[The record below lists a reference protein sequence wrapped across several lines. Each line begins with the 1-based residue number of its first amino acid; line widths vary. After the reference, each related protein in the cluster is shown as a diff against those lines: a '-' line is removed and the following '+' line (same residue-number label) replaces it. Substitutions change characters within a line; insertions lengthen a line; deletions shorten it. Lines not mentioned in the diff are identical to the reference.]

1 MAQAASEPRRP
12 WRPLRW
18 LLGTAWLL
26 ARVLVVGWATLAV
39 YYQMGRSWLAI
50 TLALLILALGIW
62 GLWLARSA
70 RPPLIFA
77 AALAV
82 VLVWWSTIAPSHDR
96 TWRPEVAEMP
106 RALIDGDRVRFSG
119 FRNFDY
125 RSTDDF
131 TVRYEEREVS
141 LSDLVAVDFFVSYW
155 MPGPFA
161 HTFVSFVFA
170 SSPPVNV
177 SIETRNE
184 VGEGFDPVASLFKEF
199 DLIYVVGDERD
210 IVGVRTNHRGEDVY
224 MYRIETTPEG
234 ARRLFMVY
242 LDRINSLAD
251 HAEFYHLISNSCTIN
266 IVRYAR
272 SLTPF
277 QRFDPRFYLNGL
289 VDRFLYSV
297 GAVDTDVPFHDLRAH
312 ARVTDVAKAAREPA
326 DFYQRIRQE
335 PLPPGPVSRR

>member
-1 MAQAASEPRRP
+1 
-12 WRPLRW
+12 
-18 LLGTAWLL
+18 
-26 ARVLVVGWATLAV
+26 VVGWATLAV

-50 TLALLILALGIW
+50 ALALIIVALGIW

-77 AALAV
+77 AAFAV

-96 TWRPEVAEMP
+96 IWRPEVAQMP
-106 RALIDGDRVRFSG
+106 RAIIDGDGDRVRFTG

-141 LSDLVAVDFFVSYW
+141 ISDLVAVDFFVSYW
-155 MPGPFA
+155 MPGPFG

-170 SSPPVNV
+170 NSPPVNV

-184 VGEGFDPVASLFKEF
+184 VHEGFDPVASLFKEF

-224 MYRIETTPEG
+224 MYRIKTTPEG
-234 ARRLFMVY
+234 ARRLFRVY

-251 HAEFYHLISNSCTIN
+251 RAEFYHLISNSCTIN

-277 QRFDPRFYLNGL
+277 ERFDPRFYLNGL

-297 GAVDTDVPFHDLRAH
+297 GAVDTDVPFSDLRAH
-312 ARVTDVAKAAREPA
+312 ARITDVARAAGEPP
-326 DFYQRIRQE
+326 DFYQRIRQTA
-335 PLPPGPVSRR
+335 LPPGPVSLR